1 MSEWQGHKLSCSGQL
16 RNSDSLPPLNRPY
29 PGQAVWLLPH
39 GGCHVEDH
47 HIDLKAIAP
56 KMHWKWCGN
65 RGWCKEKTCRKWQ
78 IILWTST
85 ETEFYERRPG
95 HRDIFPQVPSLLP
108 PASPSKKIKQRSWL
122 CFLSALDIKYEAA
135 ESCWRLFTDGCSI
148 MKVVLFNSEMNGNG
162 GGEVKSSLIT
172 KKSAKT
178 RLVPCHQNH
187 I

>member
-1 MSEWQGHKLSCSGQL
+1 MSEWQGHKLSSSGQL

-56 KMHWKWCGN
+56 NMHWKWCGN

-85 ETEFYERRPG
+85 ETEFYMREDL
-95 HRDIFPQVPSLLP
+95 DIGIFFLQLLLCRLQLHLQRKSNESRGSLSYQLWTSNSEAA
-108 PASPSKKIKQRSWL
+108 ASCW
-122 CFLSALDIKYEAA
+122 CFLRMDVALWTWCY
-135 ESCWRLFTDGCSI
+135 
-148 MKVVLFNSEMNGNG
+148 
-162 GGEVKSSLIT
+162 
-172 KKSAKT
+172 
-178 RLVPCHQNH
+178 
-187 I
+187 